1 MTGFVDRNMPISKLT
16 IASLEDIGY
25 TVDYSAADEYD
36 GNDTVCCNPSIHFLP
51 STPSKPP
58 LSDLGKDTA
67 VAYGREVLSENQRPP
82 SIFDEDKDDDTIVY
96 VGDLFVIVL
105 FEEDGIIY
113 DVFVTKE

>member
-1 MTGFVDRNMPISKLT
+1 MSFFVYYSSSASLLYYPSFLFVWMTGFVDRKMPISKLI

-67 VAYGREVLSENQRPP
+67 VAYGRGVLSE
-82 SIFDEDKDDDTIVY
+82 SFDI
-96 VGDLFVIVL
+96 
-105 FEEDGIIY
+105 
-113 DVFVTKE
+113 